1 MKDLKR
7 ILSNQKAEL
16 ETIDLGTLCT
26 RKEEQ
31 EIQLN
36 SKLAQIVIG
45 VRRSGKSTLCQK
57 VLLQSGVHFAY
68 VNFDDE
74 RLQRVSAEDLDD
86 ILQELYAIY
95 GAFTH
100 LFLDEVQN
108 VSGWYLF
115 VNRLLRQGVKLIL
128 TGSNANLLSGEL
140 STHLTGRYHQI
151 ELYPFSFAEYCAIK
165 GVDINT
171 ATTLAYGLCD
181 HALDE
186 YIMSGGFPELITSP
200 EINKRNY
207 LFSLREAIIKKDICH
222 RYKVRYQQT
231 LSDLANRLL
240 DWFCQEKSFNDI
252 ADEMGINSVHT
263 VKNYITYLQNAYLLC
278 LVPKF
283 SLKSSERN
291 AGRKLYAVDNAFISQ
306 HENALLTESF
316 GLRLENVVAVEL
328 LRRLHSEYEQLYYL
342 RKVQDFEVDF
352 VVVESS
358 HVRELIQVTYDFID
372 PSTKLYNREINS
384 LLKGSKLTNCNNMTL
399 IMMRGEK
406 RDIEVNGK
414 IIHCVLAAD
423 WLLQRK
429 Y

>member
-16 ETIDLGTLCT
+16 DLVDLEALCS

-45 VRRSGKSTLCQK
+45 VRRSGKSTLCMK
-57 VLLQSGVHFAY
+57 VLMQSGVHFAY

-74 RLQRVSAEDLDD
+74 RLQKVGVEELDV

-95 GAFTH
+95 GSFTH

-108 VSGWYLF
+108 IDGWHLF
-115 VNRLLRQGVKLIL
+115 VNRLLRQGIKLVL

-151 ELYPFSFAEYCAIK
+151 ELYPFSFSEYCTIR
-165 GVDINT
+165 GVD
-171 ATTLAYGLCD
+171 AHGMTTKAYGLRD
-181 HALDE
+181 KALDE
-186 YIMSGGFPELITSP
+186 YLMSGGFPELIASP
-200 EINKRNY
+200 EISKRDY
-207 LFSLREAIIKKDICH
+207 LFSLREAIVKKDICQ
-222 RYKVRYQQT
+222 RYKIRYKQT

-240 DWFCQEKSFNDI
+240 DWFCQEKSYNDI
-252 ADEMGINSVHT
+252 AKEMSINSVHT

-278 LVPKF
+278 LLPKF

-291 AGRKLYAVDNAFISQ
+291 SARKMYAVDNAFISQ

-316 GLRLENVVAVEL
+316 GLRLENAVAVEL

-358 HVRELIQVTYDFID
+358 HVRELIQVTYDFVE
-372 PSTKLYNREINS
+372 PSAKLYNREVNGLI
-384 LLKGSKLTNCNNMTL
+384 KGSHLTRCDNLTL
-399 IMMRGEK
+399 IMMRGEP
-406 RDIEVNGK
+406 RDIQVDGK
-414 IIHCVLAAD
+414 IVHCVLAAD
-423 WLLQRK
+423 WLLQR
-429 Y
+429 

>member
-16 ETIDLGTLCT
+16 DLVDLEALCF

-45 VRRSGKSTLCQK
+45 VRRSGKSTLCMK
-57 VLLQSGVHFAY
+57 VLMQSGVHFAY

-74 RLQRVSAEDLDD
+74 RLQKVGVDELDV

-95 GAFTH
+95 GSFTH

-108 VSGWYLF
+108 VDGWHLF
-115 VNRLLRQGVKLIL
+115 VNRLLRQGIKLVL

-151 ELYPFSFAEYCAIK
+151 ELYPFSFGEYCAIK
-165 GVDINT
+165 GVDVQGQ
-171 ATTLAYGLCD
+171 TTKAYGLRD
-181 HALDE
+181 QALDE
-186 YIMSGGFPELITSP
+186 YLVNGGFPELTALP
-200 EINKRNY
+200 EISKRDY
-207 LFSLREAIIKKDICH
+207 LFSLREAIVKKDICQ
-222 RYKVRYQQT
+222 RYKIRYKQT

-240 DWFCQEKSFNDI
+240 DWFCQEKSYNDI
-252 ADEMGINSVHT
+252 AREMSINSVHT

-278 LVPKF
+278 LLPKF

-291 AGRKLYAVDNAFISQ
+291 SARKMYAVDNAFISQ
-306 HENALLTESF
+306 HENALLTESL

-358 HVRELIQVTYDFID
+358 HVRELIQVTYDFVE
-372 PSTKLYNREINS
+372 PSVKLYNREING
-384 LLKGSKLTNCNNMTL
+384 LIKGSNLTRCDNLTL
-399 IMMRGEK
+399 IMMRGEP
-406 RDIEVNGK
+406 RDIELDGK
-414 IIHCVLAAD
+414 TIHCVLAAD
-423 WLLQRK
+423 WLLQR
-429 Y
+429 

>member
-16 ETIDLGTLCT
+16 DLVDLEALCS

-45 VRRSGKSTLCQK
+45 IRRSGKSTLCMK
-57 VLLQSGVHFAY
+57 VLMQSGVHFAY

-74 RLQRVSAEDLDD
+74 RLQKVGVEELDV

-95 GAFTH
+95 GSFTH

-108 VSGWYLF
+108 VDGWHLF
-115 VNRLLRQGVKLIL
+115 VNRLLRQGIKLVL

-151 ELYPFSFAEYCAIK
+151 ELYPFSFSEYCTIR
-165 GVDINT
+165 GVD
-171 ATTLAYGLCD
+171 AQGMTTKAYGLRD
-181 HALDE
+181 KALDE
-186 YIMSGGFPELITSP
+186 YLMSGGFPELIASP
-200 EINKRNY
+200 EISKRDY
-207 LFSLREAIIKKDICH
+207 LFSLREAIVKKDICQ
-222 RYKVRYQQT
+222 RYKIRYKQT

-240 DWFCQEKSFNDI
+240 DWFCQEKSYNDI
-252 ADEMGINSVHT
+252 AKEMSINSVHT

-278 LVPKF
+278 LLPKF

-291 AGRKLYAVDNAFISQ
+291 SARKMYAVDNAFISQ

-358 HVRELIQVTYDFID
+358 HVRELIQVTYDFVE
-372 PSTKLYNREINS
+372 PSAKLYNREVNGLI
-384 LLKGSKLTNCNNMTL
+384 KGSHLTRCDNLTL
-399 IMMRGEK
+399 IMMRGEP
-406 RDIEVNGK
+406 RDIQVEGK
-414 IIHCVLAAD
+414 IVHCVLAAD
-423 WLLQRK
+423 WLLQR
-429 Y
+429 

>member
-16 ETIDLGTLCT
+16 DLVDLEALCS

-45 VRRSGKSTLCQK
+45 VRRSGKSTLCMK
-57 VLLQSGVHFAY
+57 VLMQSGVHFAY

-74 RLQRVSAEDLDD
+74 RLQKVGVEELDV

-95 GAFTH
+95 GSFTH

-108 VSGWYLF
+108 VDGWHLF
-115 VNRLLRQGVKLIL
+115 VNRLLRQGIKLVL

-151 ELYPFSFAEYCAIK
+151 ELYPFSFSEYCTIR
-165 GVDINT
+165 GVD
-171 ATTLAYGLCD
+171 AHGMTTKAYGLRD
-181 HALDE
+181 KALDE
-186 YIMSGGFPELITSP
+186 YLMSGGFPELIASP
-200 EINKRNY
+200 EISKRDY
-207 LFSLREAIIKKDICH
+207 LFSLREAIVKKDICQ
-222 RYKVRYQQT
+222 RYKIRYKQT

-240 DWFCQEKSFNDI
+240 DWFCQEKSYNDI
-252 ADEMGINSVHT
+252 AKEMSINSVHT

-278 LVPKF
+278 LLPKF

-291 AGRKLYAVDNAFISQ
+291 SARKMYAVDNAFISQ

-358 HVRELIQVTYDFID
+358 HVRELIQVTYDFVE
-372 PSTKLYNREINS
+372 PSAKLYNREVNGLI
-384 LLKGSKLTNCNNMTL
+384 KGSHLTRCDNLTL
-399 IMMRGEK
+399 IMMRGEP
-406 RDIEVNGK
+406 RDIQVDGK
-414 IIHCVLAAD
+414 IVHCVLAAD
-423 WLLQRK
+423 WLLQR
-429 Y
+429 

>member
-16 ETIDLGTLCT
+16 DLVDLEALCS

-45 VRRSGKSTLCQK
+45 VRRSGKSTLCMK
-57 VLLQSGVHFAY
+57 VLMQSGVHFAY

-74 RLQRVSAEDLDD
+74 RLQKVGVEELDF

-95 GAFTH
+95 GSFTH

-108 VSGWYLF
+108 VDGWHLF
-115 VNRLLRQGVKLIL
+115 VNRLLRQGIKLVL

-151 ELYPFSFAEYCAIK
+151 ELYPFSFSEYCMIR
-165 GVDINT
+165 GVD
-171 ATTLAYGLCD
+171 AHGMTTKAYGLRD
-181 HALDE
+181 KALDE
-186 YIMSGGFPELITSP
+186 YLMSGGFPELIASP
-200 EINKRNY
+200 EISKRDY
-207 LFSLREAIIKKDICH
+207 LFSLREAIVKKDICQ
-222 RYKVRYQQT
+222 RYKIRYKQT

-240 DWFCQEKSFNDI
+240 DWFCQEKSYNDI
-252 ADEMGINSVHT
+252 AKEMNINSVHT

-278 LVPKF
+278 LLPKF

-291 AGRKLYAVDNAFISQ
+291 SARKMYAVDNAFISQ

-358 HVRELIQVTYDFID
+358 HVRELIQVTYDFVE
-372 PSTKLYNREINS
+372 PSAKLYNREVNGLI
-384 LLKGSKLTNCNNMTL
+384 KGSHLTRCDNLTL
-399 IMMRGEK
+399 IMMRGEP
-406 RDIEVNGK
+406 RDIQVEGK
-414 IIHCVLAAD
+414 IVHCVLAAD
-423 WLLQRK
+423 WLLQR
-429 Y
+429 

>member
-16 ETIDLGTLCT
+16 DVVNLEALCS

-45 VRRSGKSTLCQK
+45 VRRSGKSTLCVK
-57 VLLQSGVHFAY
+57 VLMQSGVHFAY

-74 RLQRVSAEDLDD
+74 RLQKVGVEELDV

-95 GAFTH
+95 GSFTH

-108 VSGWYLF
+108 VDGWHLF
-115 VNRLLRQGVKLIL
+115 VNRLLRQGIKLVL

-151 ELYPFSFAEYCAIK
+151 ELYPFSFSEYCTIR
-165 GVDINT
+165 GVD
-171 ATTLAYGLCD
+171 AHGMTTKAYGLRD
-181 HALDE
+181 KALDE
-186 YIMSGGFPELITSP
+186 YLMSGGFPELIASP
-200 EINKRNY
+200 EISKRDY
-207 LFSLREAIIKKDICH
+207 LFSLREAIVKKDICQ
-222 RYKVRYQQT
+222 RYKIRYKQT

-240 DWFCQEKSFNDI
+240 DWFCQEKSYNDI
-252 ADEMGINSVHT
+252 AKEMSINSVHT

-278 LVPKF
+278 LLPKF

-291 AGRKLYAVDNAFISQ
+291 SARKMYAVDNAFISQ

-358 HVRELIQVTYDFID
+358 HVRELIQVTYDFVE
-372 PSTKLYNREINS
+372 PSAKLYNREVNGLI
-384 LLKGSKLTNCNNMTL
+384 KGSHLTRCDNLTL
-399 IMMRGEK
+399 IMMRGEP
-406 RDIEVNGK
+406 RDIQVEGK
-414 IIHCVLAAD
+414 IVHCVLAAD
-423 WLLQRK
+423 WLLQR
-429 Y
+429 

>member
-16 ETIDLGTLCT
+16 DLVDLETLCS

-45 VRRSGKSTLCQK
+45 VRRSGKSTLCMK
-57 VLLQSGVHFAY
+57 VLMQSGVQFAY

-74 RLQRVSAEDLDD
+74 RLQKVGVEELDV

-95 GAFTH
+95 GSFTH

-108 VSGWYLF
+108 VDGWHLF
-115 VNRLLRQGVKLIL
+115 VNRLLRQGIKLIL

-151 ELYPFSFAEYCAIK
+151 ELYPFSFSEYCTIR
-165 GVDINT
+165 GVD
-171 ATTLAYGLCD
+171 AHGMTTKAYGLRD
-181 HALDE
+181 KALDE
-186 YIMSGGFPELITSP
+186 YLMSGGFPELIASP
-200 EINKRNY
+200 EISKRDY
-207 LFSLREAIIKKDICH
+207 LFSLREAIVKKDICQ
-222 RYKVRYQQT
+222 RYKIRYKQT

-240 DWFCQEKSFNDI
+240 DWFCQEKSYNDI
-252 ADEMGINSVHT
+252 AKEMSINSVHT

-278 LVPKF
+278 LLPKF

-291 AGRKLYAVDNAFISQ
+291 SARKMYAVDNAFISQ

-358 HVRELIQVTYDFID
+358 HVRELIQVTYDFVE
-372 PSTKLYNREINS
+372 PSAKLYNREVNGLI
-384 LLKGSKLTNCNNMTL
+384 KGSHLTRCDNLTL
-399 IMMRGEK
+399 IMMRGEP
-406 RDIEVNGK
+406 RDIQVEGK
-414 IIHCVLAAD
+414 IVHCVLAAD
-423 WLLQRK
+423 WLLQR
-429 Y
+429 

>member
-16 ETIDLGTLCT
+16 DLVDLEALCS

-45 VRRSGKSTLCQK
+45 VRRSGKSTLCMK
-57 VLLQSGVHFAY
+57 VLIQSGVHFAY

-74 RLQRVSAEDLDD
+74 RLQKVGVEELDV

-95 GAFTH
+95 GSFTH

-108 VSGWYLF
+108 VDGWHLF
-115 VNRLLRQGVKLIL
+115 VNRLLRQGIKLVL

-151 ELYPFSFAEYCAIK
+151 ELYPFSFSEYCTIR
-165 GVDINT
+165 GVD
-171 ATTLAYGLCD
+171 AHGMTTKAYGLR
-181 HALDE
+181 HKALDE
-186 YIMSGGFPELITSP
+186 YLMSGGFPELIASP
-200 EINKRNY
+200 EISKRDY
-207 LFSLREAIIKKDICH
+207 LFSLREAIVKKDICQ
-222 RYKVRYQQT
+222 RYKIRYKQT

-240 DWFCQEKSFNDI
+240 DWFCQEKSYNDI
-252 ADEMGINSVHT
+252 AKEMSINSVHT
-263 VKNYITYLQNAYLLC
+263 IKNYITYLQNAYLLC
-278 LVPKF
+278 LLPKF

-291 AGRKLYAVDNAFISQ
+291 SARKMYAVDNAFISQ

-358 HVRELIQVTYDFID
+358 HVRELIQVTYDFVE
-372 PSTKLYNREINS
+372 PSAKLYNREVNGLI
-384 LLKGSKLTNCNNMTL
+384 KGSHLTRCDNLTL
-399 IMMRGEK
+399 IMMRGEP
-406 RDIEVNGK
+406 RDIQVEGK
-414 IIHCVLAAD
+414 IVHCVLAAD
-423 WLLQRK
+423 WLLQR
-429 Y
+429 

>member
-16 ETIDLGTLCT
+16 DVVNLEALCS

-45 VRRSGKSTLCQK
+45 VRRSGKSTLCMK
-57 VLLQSGVHFAY
+57 VLMQSGVHFAY

-74 RLQRVSAEDLDD
+74 RLQKVGVEELDI

-95 GAFTH
+95 GSFTH

-108 VSGWYLF
+108 VDGWHLF
-115 VNRLLRQGVKLIL
+115 VNRLLRQGIKLVL

-151 ELYPFSFAEYCAIK
+151 ELYPFSFSEYCTIR
-165 GVDINT
+165 GVD
-171 ATTLAYGLCD
+171 AHGMTTKAYGLRD
-181 HALDE
+181 KALDE
-186 YIMSGGFPELITSP
+186 YLMSGGFPELIASP
-200 EINKRNY
+200 EISKRDY
-207 LFSLREAIIKKDICH
+207 LFSLREAIVKKDICQ
-222 RYKVRYQQT
+222 RYKIRYKQT

-240 DWFCQEKSFNDI
+240 DWFCQEKSYNDI
-252 ADEMGINSVHT
+252 AKEMSINSVHT

-278 LVPKF
+278 LLPKF

-291 AGRKLYAVDNAFISQ
+291 SARKMYAVDNAFISQ

-358 HVRELIQVTYDFID
+358 HVRELIQVTYDFVE
-372 PSTKLYNREINS
+372 PSAKLYNREVNGLI
-384 LLKGSKLTNCNNMTL
+384 KGSHLTRCDNLTL
-399 IMMRGEK
+399 IMMRGEP
-406 RDIEVNGK
+406 RDIQVEGK
-414 IIHCVLAAD
+414 IVHCVLAAD
-423 WLLQRK
+423 WLLQR
-429 Y
+429 

>member
-16 ETIDLGTLCT
+16 DVVNLEALCS

-45 VRRSGKSTLCQK
+45 VRRSGKSTLCMK
-57 VLLQSGVHFAY
+57 VLMQSGVHFAY

-74 RLQRVSAEDLDD
+74 RLQKVGVEELDV

-95 GAFTH
+95 GSFTH

-108 VSGWYLF
+108 VDGWHLF
-115 VNRLLRQGVKLIL
+115 VNRLLRQGIKLVL

-151 ELYPFSFAEYCAIK
+151 ELYPFSFSEYCTIR
-165 GVDINT
+165 GVD
-171 ATTLAYGLCD
+171 AHGMTTKAYGLRD
-181 HALDE
+181 KALDE
-186 YIMSGGFPELITSP
+186 YLMSGGFPELIASP
-200 EINKRNY
+200 EISKRDY
-207 LFSLREAIIKKDICH
+207 LFSLREAIVKKDICQ
-222 RYKVRYQQT
+222 RYKIRYKQT

-240 DWFCQEKSFNDI
+240 DWFCQEKSYNDI
-252 ADEMGINSVHT
+252 AKEMSINSVHT
-263 VKNYITYLQNAYLLC
+263 VKNYITYLQNAYLVC
-278 LVPKF
+278 LLPKF

-291 AGRKLYAVDNAFISQ
+291 LARKMYAVDNAFISQ

-358 HVRELIQVTYDFID
+358 HVRELIQVTYDFVE
-372 PSTKLYNREINS
+372 PSAKLYNREVNGLI
-384 LLKGSKLTNCNNMTL
+384 KGSHLTRCDNLTL
-399 IMMRGEK
+399 IMMRGEP
-406 RDIEVNGK
+406 RDIQVEGK
-414 IIHCVLAAD
+414 IVHCVLAAD
-423 WLLQRK
+423 WLLQR
-429 Y
+429 

>member
-16 ETIDLGTLCT
+16 DLVDLEALCS

-45 VRRSGKSTLCQK
+45 VRRSGKSTLCMK
-57 VLLQSGVHFAY
+57 VLMQSGVQFAY

-74 RLQRVSAEDLDD
+74 RLQKVGVDELDV

-95 GAFTH
+95 GSFTH

-108 VSGWYLF
+108 VDGWHLF
-115 VNRLLRQGVKLIL
+115 VNRLLRQGIKLIL

-151 ELYPFSFAEYCAIK
+151 ELYPFSFSEYCTIR
-165 GVDINT
+165 GVD
-171 ATTLAYGLCD
+171 AHGMTTKAYGLRD
-181 HALDE
+181 KALDE
-186 YIMSGGFPELITSP
+186 YLMSGGFPELIASP
-200 EINKRNY
+200 EISKRDY
-207 LFSLREAIIKKDICH
+207 LFSLREAIVKKDICQ
-222 RYKVRYQQT
+222 RYKIRYKQT

-240 DWFCQEKSFNDI
+240 DWFCQEKSYNDI
-252 ADEMGINSVHT
+252 AKEMSINSVHT

-278 LVPKF
+278 LLPKF

-291 AGRKLYAVDNAFISQ
+291 SARKMYAVDNAFISQ

-358 HVRELIQVTYDFID
+358 HVRELIQVTYDFVE
-372 PSTKLYNREINS
+372 PSAKLYNREVNGLI
-384 LLKGSKLTNCNNMTL
+384 KGSHLTRCDNLTL
-399 IMMRGEK
+399 IMMRGEP
-406 RDIEVNGK
+406 RDIQVEGK
-414 IIHCVLAAD
+414 IVHCVLAAD
-423 WLLQRK
+423 WLLQR
-429 Y
+429 

>member
-16 ETIDLGTLCT
+16 DLVDLEALCS

-45 VRRSGKSTLCQK
+45 VRRSGKSTLCMK
-57 VLLQSGVHFAY
+57 VLMQSGVHFAY

-74 RLQRVSAEDLDD
+74 RLQKVGVEELDV

-95 GAFTH
+95 GSFTH

-108 VSGWYLF
+108 IDGWHLF
-115 VNRLLRQGVKLIL
+115 VNRLLRQGIKLVL

-151 ELYPFSFAEYCAIK
+151 ELYPFSFSEYCTIR
-165 GVDINT
+165 GVD
-171 ATTLAYGLCD
+171 AQGMTTKAYGLRD
-181 HALDE
+181 KALDE
-186 YIMSGGFPELITSP
+186 YLMSGGFPELIASP
-200 EINKRNY
+200 EISKRDY
-207 LFSLREAIIKKDICH
+207 LFSLREAIVKKDICQ
-222 RYKVRYQQT
+222 RYKIRYKQT

-240 DWFCQEKSFNDI
+240 DWFCQEKSYNDI
-252 ADEMGINSVHT
+252 AKEMSINSVHT

-278 LVPKF
+278 LLPKF

-291 AGRKLYAVDNAFISQ
+291 SARKMYAVDNAFISQ

-358 HVRELIQVTYDFID
+358 HVRELIQVTYDFVE
-372 PSTKLYNREINS
+372 PSAKLYNREVNGLI
-384 LLKGSKLTNCNNMTL
+384 KGSHLTRCDNLTL
-399 IMMRGEK
+399 IMMRGEP
-406 RDIEVNGK
+406 RDIQVDGK
-414 IIHCVLAAD
+414 IVHCVLAAD
-423 WLLQRK
+423 WLLQR
-429 Y
+429 

>member
-16 ETIDLGTLCT
+16 DLVDLETLCS

-31 EIQLN
+31 EIQLD

-45 VRRSGKSTLCQK
+45 VRRSGKSTLCMK
-57 VLLQSGVHFAY
+57 VLMQSGVHFAY

-74 RLQRVSAEDLDD
+74 RLQKVGVEELDV

-95 GAFTH
+95 GSFTH

-108 VSGWYLF
+108 IDGWHLF
-115 VNRLLRQGVKLIL
+115 VNRLLRQGIKLVL

-151 ELYPFSFAEYCAIK
+151 ELYPFSFSEYCTIR
-165 GVDINT
+165 GVD
-171 ATTLAYGLCD
+171 AHAMTTKAYGLRD
-181 HALDE
+181 KALDE
-186 YIMSGGFPELITSP
+186 YLMSGGFPELIASP
-200 EINKRNY
+200 EISKRDY
-207 LFSLREAIIKKDICH
+207 LFSLREAIVKKDICQ
-222 RYKVRYQQT
+222 RYKIRYKQT

-240 DWFCQEKSFNDI
+240 DWFCQEKSYNDI
-252 ADEMGINSVHT
+252 AKEMSINSVHT

-278 LVPKF
+278 LLPKF

-291 AGRKLYAVDNAFISQ
+291 SARKMYAVDNAFILQ

-358 HVRELIQVTYDFID
+358 HVRELIQVTYDFVE
-372 PSTKLYNREINS
+372 PSAKLYNREVNGLI
-384 LLKGSKLTNCNNMTL
+384 KGSHLTRCDNLTL
-399 IMMRGEK
+399 IMMRGEP
-406 RDIEVNGK
+406 RDIQVEGK
-414 IIHCVLAAD
+414 IVHCVLAAD
-423 WLLQRK
+423 WLLQR
-429 Y
+429 

>member
-16 ETIDLGTLCT
+16 DLVDLEALCS

-45 VRRSGKSTLCQK
+45 VRRSGKSTLCMK
-57 VLLQSGVHFAY
+57 VLMQSGVHFAY

-74 RLQRVSAEDLDD
+74 RLQKVGVEELDV

-95 GAFTH
+95 GSFTH

-108 VSGWYLF
+108 VDGWHLF
-115 VNRLLRQGVKLIL
+115 VNRLLRQGIKLVL

-151 ELYPFSFAEYCAIK
+151 ELYPFSFSEYCTIR
-165 GVDINT
+165 GVD
-171 ATTLAYGLCD
+171 AHGMTTKAYGLRD
-181 HALDE
+181 KALDE
-186 YIMSGGFPELITSP
+186 YLMSGGFPELIASP
-200 EINKRNY
+200 EISKRDY
-207 LFSLREAIIKKDICH
+207 LFSLREAIVKKDICQ
-222 RYKVRYQQT
+222 RYKIRYKQT

-240 DWFCQEKSFNDI
+240 DWFCQEKSYNDI
-252 ADEMGINSVHT
+252 AKEMSINSVHT

-278 LVPKF
+278 LLPKF

-291 AGRKLYAVDNAFISQ
+291 SARKMYAVDNAFISQ

-358 HVRELIQVTYDFID
+358 HVRELIQVTYDFVE
-372 PSTKLYNREINS
+372 PSAKLYNREING
-384 LLKGSKLTNCNNMTL
+384 LIKGSHLTRCDNLTL
-399 IMMRGEK
+399 IMMRGEP
-406 RDIEVNGK
+406 RDIQVEGK
-414 IIHCVLAAD
+414 IVHCVLAAD
-423 WLLQRK
+423 WLLQR
-429 Y
+429 

>member
-16 ETIDLGTLCT
+16 DLVDLEALCS

-45 VRRSGKSTLCQK
+45 VRRSGKSTLCMK
-57 VLLQSGVHFAY
+57 VLMQSGVHFAY

-74 RLQRVSAEDLDD
+74 RLQKVGVEELDV

-95 GAFTH
+95 GSFTH

-108 VSGWYLF
+108 VDGWHLF
-115 VNRLLRQGVKLIL
+115 VNRLLRQGIKLVL

-151 ELYPFSFAEYCAIK
+151 ELYPFSFSEYCTIR
-165 GVDINT
+165 GVD
-171 ATTLAYGLCD
+171 AHGMTTKAYGLRD
-181 HALDE
+181 KALDE
-186 YIMSGGFPELITSP
+186 YLMSGGFPELIASP
-200 EINKRNY
+200 EISKRDY
-207 LFSLREAIIKKDICH
+207 LFSLREAIVKKDICQ
-222 RYKVRYQQT
+222 RYKIRYKQT

-240 DWFCQEKSFNDI
+240 DWFCQEKSYNDI
-252 ADEMGINSVHT
+252 AKEMSINSVHT

-278 LVPKF
+278 LLPKF

-291 AGRKLYAVDNAFISQ
+291 SARKMYAVDNAFISQ

-358 HVRELIQVTYDFID
+358 HVRELIQVTYDFVE
-372 PSTKLYNREINS
+372 PSAKLYNREVNGLI
-384 LLKGSKLTNCNNMTL
+384 KGSHLTRCDNLTL
-399 IMMRGEK
+399 IMMRGEP
-406 RDIEVNGK
+406 RDIQVEGK
-414 IIHCVLAAD
+414 IVHCVLAAD
-423 WLLQRK
+423 WLLQR
-429 Y
+429 

>member
-16 ETIDLGTLCT
+16 DLVDLEALCS

-45 VRRSGKSTLCQK
+45 VRRSGKSTLCMK
-57 VLLQSGVHFAY
+57 VLMQSGVHFAY

-74 RLQRVSAEDLDD
+74 RLQKVGVEELDV

-95 GAFTH
+95 GSFTH

-108 VSGWYLF
+108 VDGWHLF
-115 VNRLLRQGVKLIL
+115 VNRLLRQGIKLIL

-151 ELYPFSFAEYCAIK
+151 ELYPFSFSEYCAIR
-165 GVDINT
+165 GVD
-171 ATTLAYGLCD
+171 AHGMTTKAYGLRD
-181 HALDE
+181 KALDE
-186 YIMSGGFPELITSP
+186 YLMSGGFPELIASP
-200 EINKRNY
+200 EISKRDY
-207 LFSLREAIIKKDICH
+207 LFSLREAIVKKDICQ
-222 RYKVRYQQT
+222 RYKIRYKQT

-240 DWFCQEKSFNDI
+240 DWFCQEKSYNDI
-252 ADEMGINSVHT
+252 AKEMSINSVHT
-263 VKNYITYLQNAYLLC
+263 VKNYITYLQNAYLLY
-278 LVPKF
+278 LLPKF

-291 AGRKLYAVDNAFISQ
+291 SARKIYAVDNAFISQ

-358 HVRELIQVTYDFID
+358 HVRELIQVTYDFVE
-372 PSTKLYNREINS
+372 PSAKLYNREVNGLI
-384 LLKGSKLTNCNNMTL
+384 KGSHLTRCDNLTL
-399 IMMRGEK
+399 IMMRGEP
-406 RDIEVNGK
+406 RDIQVDGK
-414 IIHCVLAAD
+414 IVHCVLAAD
-423 WLLQRK
+423 WLLQR
-429 Y
+429 

>member
-16 ETIDLGTLCT
+16 DVVNLEALCS

-45 VRRSGKSTLCQK
+45 VRRSGKSTLCMK
-57 VLLQSGVHFAY
+57 VLMQSGVHFAY

-74 RLQRVSAEDLDD
+74 RLQKVGVDELDI

-95 GAFTH
+95 GSFTH

-108 VSGWYLF
+108 VDGWHLF
-115 VNRLLRQGVKLIL
+115 VNRLLRQGIKLVL

-151 ELYPFSFAEYCAIK
+151 ELYPFSFSEYCTIR
-165 GVDINT
+165 GVD
-171 ATTLAYGLCD
+171 AHGMTTKAYGLRD
-181 HALDE
+181 KALDE
-186 YIMSGGFPELITSP
+186 YLMSGGFPELIASP
-200 EINKRNY
+200 EISKRDY
-207 LFSLREAIIKKDICH
+207 LFSLREAIVKKDICQ
-222 RYKVRYQQT
+222 RYKIRYKQT

-240 DWFCQEKSFNDI
+240 DWFCQEKSYNDI
-252 ADEMGINSVHT
+252 AKEMSINSVHT

-278 LVPKF
+278 LLPKF

-291 AGRKLYAVDNAFISQ
+291 SARKMYAVDNAFISQ

-358 HVRELIQVTYDFID
+358 HVRELIQVTYDFVE
-372 PSTKLYNREINS
+372 PSAKLYNREVNGLI
-384 LLKGSKLTNCNNMTL
+384 KGSHLTRCDNLTL
-399 IMMRGEK
+399 IMMRGEP
-406 RDIEVNGK
+406 RDIQVEGK
-414 IIHCVLAAD
+414 IVHCVLAAD
-423 WLLQRK
+423 WLLQR
-429 Y
+429 

>member
-16 ETIDLGTLCT
+16 DLVDLETLCS

-45 VRRSGKSTLCQK
+45 VRRSGKSTLCMK
-57 VLLQSGVHFAY
+57 VLMQSGVHFAY

-74 RLQRVSAEDLDD
+74 RLQKVGVEELDV

-95 GAFTH
+95 GSFTH

-108 VSGWYLF
+108 VDGWHLF
-115 VNRLLRQGVKLIL
+115 VNRLLRQGIKLVL

-151 ELYPFSFAEYCAIK
+151 ELYPFSFSEYCTIR
-165 GVDINT
+165 GVD
-171 ATTLAYGLCD
+171 AHGMTTKAYGLRD
-181 HALDE
+181 KALDE
-186 YIMSGGFPELITSP
+186 YLMSGGFPELIASP
-200 EINKRNY
+200 EISKRDY
-207 LFSLREAIIKKDICH
+207 LFSLREAIVKKDICQ
-222 RYKVRYQQT
+222 RYKIRYKQT

-240 DWFCQEKSFNDI
+240 DWFCQEKSYNDI
-252 ADEMGINSVHT
+252 AKEMSINSVHT

-278 LVPKF
+278 LLPKF

-291 AGRKLYAVDNAFISQ
+291 SARKMYAVDNAFISQ

-316 GLRLENVVAVEL
+316 GLRLENIVAVEL

-358 HVRELIQVTYDFID
+358 HVRELIQVTYDFVE
-372 PSTKLYNREINS
+372 PSAKLYNREVNGLI
-384 LLKGSKLTNCNNMTL
+384 KGSRLTRCDNLTL
-399 IMMRGEK
+399 IMMRGEP
-406 RDIEVNGK
+406 RDIQVDGK
-414 IIHCVLAAD
+414 IVHCVLAAD
-423 WLLQRK
+423 WLLQR
-429 Y
+429 

>member
-16 ETIDLGTLCT
+16 DVVNLEALCS

-45 VRRSGKSTLCQK
+45 VRRSGKSTLCMK
-57 VLLQSGVHFAY
+57 VLMQSGVHFAY

-74 RLQRVSAEDLDD
+74 RLQKVGVEELDV

-95 GAFTH
+95 GSFTH

-108 VSGWYLF
+108 VDGWHLF
-115 VNRLLRQGVKLIL
+115 VNRLLRQGIKLVL

-151 ELYPFSFAEYCAIK
+151 ELYPFSFSEYCTIR
-165 GVDINT
+165 GVD
-171 ATTLAYGLCD
+171 AQGMTTKAYGLRD
-181 HALDE
+181 KALDE
-186 YIMSGGFPELITSP
+186 YLMSGGFPELIASP
-200 EINKRNY
+200 EISKRDY
-207 LFSLREAIIKKDICH
+207 LFSLREAIVKKDICQ
-222 RYKVRYQQT
+222 RYKIRYKQT

-240 DWFCQEKSFNDI
+240 DWFCQEKSYNDI
-252 ADEMGINSVHT
+252 AKEMSINSVHT

-278 LVPKF
+278 LLPKF

-291 AGRKLYAVDNAFISQ
+291 SARKMYAVDNAFISQ

-358 HVRELIQVTYDFID
+358 HVRELIQVTYDFVE
-372 PSTKLYNREINS
+372 PSAKLYNREVNGLI
-384 LLKGSKLTNCNNMTL
+384 KGSHLTRCDNLTL
-399 IMMRGEK
+399 IMMRGEP
-406 RDIEVNGK
+406 RDIQVEGK
-414 IIHCVLAAD
+414 IVHCVLAAD
-423 WLLQRK
+423 WLLQR
-429 Y
+429 

>member
-16 ETIDLGTLCT
+16 DVVNLEALCS

-45 VRRSGKSTLCQK
+45 VRRSGKSTLCMK
-57 VLLQSGVHFAY
+57 VLMQSGVHFAY

-74 RLQRVSAEDLDD
+74 RLQKVGVEELDV

-95 GAFTH
+95 GSFTH

-108 VSGWYLF
+108 VDGWHLF
-115 VNRLLRQGVKLIL
+115 VNRLLRQGIKLVL

-151 ELYPFSFAEYCAIK
+151 ELYPFSFSEYCTIR
-165 GVDINT
+165 GVD
-171 ATTLAYGLCD
+171 AHGMTTKAYGLRD
-181 HALDE
+181 KALDE
-186 YIMSGGFPELITSP
+186 YLMSGGFPELIASP
-200 EINKRNY
+200 EISKRDY
-207 LFSLREAIIKKDICH
+207 LFSLREAIVKKDICQ
-222 RYKVRYQQT
+222 RYKIRYKQT

-240 DWFCQEKSFNDI
+240 DWFCQEKSYNDI
-252 ADEMGINSVHT
+252 AKEMSINSVHT

-278 LVPKF
+278 LLPKF

-291 AGRKLYAVDNAFISQ
+291 SARKMYAVDNAFISQ
-306 HENALLTESF
+306 HENVLLTESF

-358 HVRELIQVTYDFID
+358 HVRELIQVTYDFVE
-372 PSTKLYNREINS
+372 PSAKLYNREVNGLI
-384 LLKGSKLTNCNNMTL
+384 KGSHLTRCDNLTL
-399 IMMRGEK
+399 IMMRGEP
-406 RDIEVNGK
+406 RDIQVEGK
-414 IIHCVLAAD
+414 IVHCVLAAD
-423 WLLQRK
+423 WLLQR
-429 Y
+429 

>member
-16 ETIDLGTLCT
+16 DVVNLESLCS

-45 VRRSGKSTLCQK
+45 VRRSGKSTLCMK
-57 VLLQSGVHFAY
+57 VLMQSGVHFAY

-74 RLQRVSAEDLDD
+74 RLQKVGVEELDV

-95 GAFTH
+95 GSFTH

-108 VSGWYLF
+108 VDGWHLF
-115 VNRLLRQGVKLIL
+115 VNRLLRQGIKLVL

-151 ELYPFSFAEYCAIK
+151 ELYPFSFSEYCTIR
-165 GVDINT
+165 GVD
-171 ATTLAYGLCD
+171 AHGMTTKAYGLRD
-181 HALDE
+181 KALDE
-186 YIMSGGFPELITSP
+186 YLMSGGFPELIASP
-200 EINKRNY
+200 EISKRDY
-207 LFSLREAIIKKDICH
+207 LFSLREAIVKKDICQ
-222 RYKVRYQQT
+222 RYKIRYKQT

-240 DWFCQEKSFNDI
+240 DWFCQEKSYNDI
-252 ADEMGINSVHT
+252 AKEMSINSVHT

-278 LVPKF
+278 LLPKF

-291 AGRKLYAVDNAFISQ
+291 SARKMYAVDNAFISQ

-358 HVRELIQVTYDFID
+358 HVRELIQVTYDFVE
-372 PSTKLYNREINS
+372 PSAKLYNREVNGLI
-384 LLKGSKLTNCNNMTL
+384 KGSHLTRCDNLTL
-399 IMMRGEK
+399 IMMRGEP
-406 RDIEVNGK
+406 RDIQVEGK
-414 IIHCVLAAD
+414 IVHCVLAAD
-423 WLLQRK
+423 WLLQR
-429 Y
+429 

>member
-16 ETIDLGTLCT
+16 DLVDLETLCS

-45 VRRSGKSTLCQK
+45 VRRSGKSTLCMK
-57 VLLQSGVHFAY
+57 VLMQSGVHFAY

-74 RLQRVSAEDLDD
+74 RLQKVGVEELDV

-95 GAFTH
+95 GSFTH

-108 VSGWYLF
+108 VDGWHLF
-115 VNRLLRQGVKLIL
+115 VNRLLRQGIKLVL

-151 ELYPFSFAEYCAIK
+151 ELYPFSFSEYCTIR
-165 GVDINT
+165 GVD
-171 ATTLAYGLCD
+171 AHGMTTKAYGLRD
-181 HALDE
+181 KALDE
-186 YIMSGGFPELITSP
+186 YLMSGGFPELIASP
-200 EINKRNY
+200 EISKRDY
-207 LFSLREAIIKKDICH
+207 LFSLREAIVKKDICQ
-222 RYKVRYQQT
+222 RYKIRYKQT

-240 DWFCQEKSFNDI
+240 DWFCQEKSYNDI
-252 ADEMGINSVHT
+252 AKEMSINSVHT
-263 VKNYITYLQNAYLLC
+263 VKNYITYLQNAYLLY
-278 LVPKF
+278 LLPKF

-291 AGRKLYAVDNAFISQ
+291 SARKIYAVDNAFISQ

-358 HVRELIQVTYDFID
+358 HVRELIQVTYDFVE
-372 PSTKLYNREINS
+372 PSAKLYNREVNGLI
-384 LLKGSKLTNCNNMTL
+384 KGSHLTRCDNLTL
-399 IMMRGEK
+399 IMMRGEP
-406 RDIEVNGK
+406 RDIQVGGK
-414 IIHCVLAAD
+414 IVHCVLAAD
-423 WLLQRK
+423 WLLQR
-429 Y
+429 

>member
-16 ETIDLGTLCT
+16 DLVDLEALCS

-45 VRRSGKSTLCQK
+45 VRRSGKSTLCMK
-57 VLLQSGVHFAY
+57 VLMQSGVHFAY

-74 RLQRVSAEDLDD
+74 RLQKVGVEELDV

-95 GAFTH
+95 GSFTH

-108 VSGWYLF
+108 VDGWHLF
-115 VNRLLRQGVKLIL
+115 VNRLLRQGIKLVL

-151 ELYPFSFAEYCAIK
+151 ELYPFSFSEYCTIR
-165 GVDINT
+165 GVD
-171 ATTLAYGLCD
+171 AHGMTTKAYGLRD
-181 HALDE
+181 KALDE
-186 YIMSGGFPELITSP
+186 YLMSGGFPELIASP
-200 EINKRNY
+200 EISKRDY
-207 LFSLREAIIKKDICH
+207 LFSLREAIVKKDICQ
-222 RYKVRYQQT
+222 RYKIRYKQT

-240 DWFCQEKSFNDI
+240 DWFCQEKSYNDI
-252 ADEMGINSVHT
+252 AKEMSINSVHT

-278 LVPKF
+278 LLPKF

-291 AGRKLYAVDNAFISQ
+291 SARKMYAVDNAFISQ

-358 HVRELIQVTYDFID
+358 HVRELIQVTYDFVE
-372 PSTKLYNREINS
+372 PSAKLYNREVNGLI
-384 LLKGSKLTNCNNMTL
+384 KGSQLTRCDNLSL
-399 IMMRGEK
+399 IMMRGEP
-406 RDIEVNGK
+406 RDIQVEGK
-414 IIHCVLAAD
+414 IVHCVLAAD
-423 WLLQRK
+423 WLLQR
-429 Y
+429 

>member
-16 ETIDLGTLCT
+16 DLVDLEALCS

-45 VRRSGKSTLCQK
+45 VRRSGKSTLCMK
-57 VLLQSGVHFAY
+57 VLMQSGVHFAY

-74 RLQRVSAEDLDD
+74 RLQKVGVEELDV

-95 GAFTH
+95 GSFTH

-108 VSGWYLF
+108 VDGWHLF
-115 VNRLLRQGVKLIL
+115 VNRLLRQGIKLVL

-151 ELYPFSFAEYCAIK
+151 ELYPFSFSEYCTIR
-165 GVDINT
+165 GVD
-171 ATTLAYGLCD
+171 AHGMTTKAYGLRD
-181 HALDE
+181 KALDE
-186 YIMSGGFPELITSP
+186 YLMSGGFPELIASP
-200 EINKRNY
+200 EISKRDY
-207 LFSLREAIIKKDICH
+207 LFSLREAIVKKDICQ
-222 RYKVRYQQT
+222 RYKIRYKQT

-240 DWFCQEKSFNDI
+240 DWFCQEKSYNDI
-252 ADEMGINSVHT
+252 AKEMSINSVHT
-263 VKNYITYLQNAYLLC
+263 VKNYITYLQNAYLLY
-278 LVPKF
+278 LLPKF

-291 AGRKLYAVDNAFISQ
+291 SARKIYAVDNAFISQ

-358 HVRELIQVTYDFID
+358 HVRELIQVTYDFVE
-372 PSTKLYNREINS
+372 PSAKLYNREVNGLI
-384 LLKGSKLTNCNNMTL
+384 KGSHLTRCDNLTL
-399 IMMRGEK
+399 IMMRGEP
-406 RDIEVNGK
+406 RDIQVDGK
-414 IIHCVLAAD
+414 IVHCVLAAD
-423 WLLQRK
+423 WLLQR
-429 Y
+429 

>member
-16 ETIDLGTLCT
+16 DLVDLEALCA

-45 VRRSGKSTLCQK
+45 VRRSGKSTLCMK
-57 VLLQSGVHFAY
+57 VLMQSGVHFAY

-74 RLQRVSAEDLDD
+74 RLQKVGVDELDV

-95 GAFTH
+95 GPFTH

-108 VSGWYLF
+108 VDGWHLF
-115 VNRLLRQGVKLIL
+115 VNRLLRQGIKLIL

-151 ELYPFSFAEYCAIK
+151 ELYPFSFSEYCTIR
-165 GVDINT
+165 GVD
-171 ATTLAYGLCD
+171 AHGMTTKAYGLRD
-181 HALDE
+181 KALDE
-186 YIMSGGFPELITSP
+186 YLMSGGFPELIASP
-200 EINKRNY
+200 EISKRDY
-207 LFSLREAIIKKDICH
+207 LFSLREAIVKKDICQ
-222 RYKVRYQQT
+222 RYKIRYKQT

-240 DWFCQEKSFNDI
+240 DWFCQEKSYNDI
-252 ADEMGINSVHT
+252 AKEMSINSVHT

-278 LVPKF
+278 LLPKF

-291 AGRKLYAVDNAFISQ
+291 SARKMYAVDNAFISQ

-358 HVRELIQVTYDFID
+358 HVRELIQVTYDFVE
-372 PSTKLYNREINS
+372 PSAKLYNREVNGLI
-384 LLKGSKLTNCNNMTL
+384 KGSHLTRCDNLTL
-399 IMMRGEK
+399 IMMRGEP
-406 RDIEVNGK
+406 RDIQVDGK
-414 IIHCVLAAD
+414 IVHCVLAAD
-423 WLLQRK
+423 WLLQR
-429 Y
+429 

>member
-1 MKDLKR
+1 MKDLRR
-7 ILSNQKAEL
+7 ILSNQKVEL
-16 ETIDLGTLCT
+16 DLVDLEALCS

-45 VRRSGKSTLCQK
+45 VRRSGKSTLCMK
-57 VLLQSGVHFAY
+57 VLMQSGVHFAY

-74 RLQRVSAEDLDD
+74 RLQKVGVEELDV

-95 GAFTH
+95 GSFTH

-108 VSGWYLF
+108 VDGWHLF
-115 VNRLLRQGVKLIL
+115 VNRLLRQGIKLVL

-151 ELYPFSFAEYCAIK
+151 ELYPFSFSEYCTIR
-165 GVDINT
+165 GVD
-171 ATTLAYGLCD
+171 AHGMTTKAYGLRD
-181 HALDE
+181 KALDE
-186 YIMSGGFPELITSP
+186 YLMSGGFPELIASP
-200 EINKRNY
+200 EISKRDY
-207 LFSLREAIIKKDICH
+207 LFSLREAIVKKDICQ
-222 RYKVRYQQT
+222 RYKIRYKQT

-240 DWFCQEKSFNDI
+240 DWFCQEKSYNDI
-252 ADEMGINSVHT
+252 AKEMSINSVHT

-278 LVPKF
+278 LLPKF

-291 AGRKLYAVDNAFISQ
+291 SARKMYAVDNAFISQ

-358 HVRELIQVTYDFID
+358 HVRELIQVTYDFVE
-372 PSTKLYNREINS
+372 PSAKLYNREVNGLI
-384 LLKGSKLTNCNNMTL
+384 KGSHLTRCDNLTL
-399 IMMRGEK
+399 IMMRGEP
-406 RDIEVNGK
+406 RDIQVEGK
-414 IIHCVLAAD
+414 IVHCVLAAD
-423 WLLQRK
+423 WLLQR
-429 Y
+429 

>member
-16 ETIDLGTLCT
+16 DLVDLETLCS
-26 RKEEQ
+26 RKEEL

-45 VRRSGKSTLCQK
+45 VRRSGKSTLCMK
-57 VLLQSGVHFAY
+57 VLMQSGVHFAY

-74 RLQRVSAEDLDD
+74 RLQKVGVEKLDI

-95 GAFTH
+95 GSFTH

-108 VSGWYLF
+108 VDGWHLF
-115 VNRLLRQGVKLIL
+115 VNRLLRQGIKLVL

-151 ELYPFSFAEYCAIK
+151 ELYPFSFSEYCTIR
-165 GVDINT
+165 GVD
-171 ATTLAYGLCD
+171 AHGMTTKAYGLRD
-181 HALDE
+181 KALDE
-186 YIMSGGFPELITSP
+186 YLMSGGFPELIASP
-200 EINKRNY
+200 EISKRDY
-207 LFSLREAIIKKDICH
+207 LFSLREAIVKKDICQ
-222 RYKVRYQQT
+222 RYKIRYKQT

-240 DWFCQEKSFNDI
+240 DWFCQEKSYNDI
-252 ADEMGINSVHT
+252 AKEMSINSVHT

-278 LVPKF
+278 LLPKF

-291 AGRKLYAVDNAFISQ
+291 SARKMYAVDNAFISQ

-358 HVRELIQVTYDFID
+358 HVRELIQVTYDFVE
-372 PSTKLYNREINS
+372 PSAKLYNREVNGLI
-384 LLKGSKLTNCNNMTL
+384 KGSHLTRCDNLTL
-399 IMMRGEK
+399 IMMRGEP
-406 RDIEVNGK
+406 RDIQVEGK
-414 IIHCVLAAD
+414 IVHCVLAAD
-423 WLLQRK
+423 WLLQR
-429 Y
+429 

>member
-16 ETIDLGTLCT
+16 DLVDLEALCS

-45 VRRSGKSTLCQK
+45 VRRSGKSTLCMK
-57 VLLQSGVHFAY
+57 VLMQSGVHFAY

-74 RLQRVSAEDLDD
+74 RLQKVGVEELDV

-95 GAFTH
+95 GSFTH

-108 VSGWYLF
+108 VDGWHLF
-115 VNRLLRQGVKLIL
+115 VNRLLRQGIKLVL

-151 ELYPFSFAEYCAIK
+151 ELYPFSFSEYCTIT
-165 GVDINT
+165 GVDT
-171 ATTLAYGLCD
+171 HGMTTKAYGLRD
-181 HALDE
+181 KALDE
-186 YIMSGGFPELITSP
+186 YLMSGGFPELIASP
-200 EINKRNY
+200 EISKRDY
-207 LFSLREAIIKKDICH
+207 LFSLREAIVKKDICQ
-222 RYKVRYQQT
+222 RYKIRYKQT

-240 DWFCQEKSFNDI
+240 DWFCQEKSYNDI
-252 ADEMGINSVHT
+252 AKEMSINSVHT

-278 LVPKF
+278 LLPKF

-291 AGRKLYAVDNAFISQ
+291 SARKMYAVDNAFISQ

-358 HVRELIQVTYDFID
+358 HVRELIQVTYDFVE
-372 PSTKLYNREINS
+372 PSAKLYNREVNGLI
-384 LLKGSKLTNCNNMTL
+384 KGSHLTRCDNLTL
-399 IMMRGEK
+399 IMMRGEP
-406 RDIEVNGK
+406 RDIQVDGK
-414 IIHCVLAAD
+414 IVHCVLAAD
-423 WLLQRK
+423 WLLQR
-429 Y
+429 

>member
-16 ETIDLGTLCT
+16 DLVDLEALCS

-45 VRRSGKSTLCQK
+45 VRRSGKSTLCMK
-57 VLLQSGVHFAY
+57 VLMQSGVHFAY

-74 RLQRVSAEDLDD
+74 RLQKVGIEELDI

-95 GAFTH
+95 GSFTH

-108 VSGWYLF
+108 IDGWHLF
-115 VNRLLRQGVKLIL
+115 VNRLLRQGIKLIL

-151 ELYPFSFAEYCAIK
+151 ELYPFSFSEYCAIR
-165 GVDINT
+165 GVD
-171 ATTLAYGLCD
+171 AHGMTTKAYGLRD
-181 HALDE
+181 KALDE
-186 YIMSGGFPELITSP
+186 YLMSGGFPELIASP
-200 EINKRNY
+200 EISKRDY
-207 LFSLREAIIKKDICH
+207 LFSLREAIVKKDICQ
-222 RYKVRYQQT
+222 RYKIRYKQT

-240 DWFCQEKSFNDI
+240 DWFCQEKSYNDI
-252 ADEMGINSVHT
+252 AKEMSINSVHT

-278 LVPKF
+278 LLPKF

-291 AGRKLYAVDNAFISQ
+291 SARKMYAVDNAFISQ

-358 HVRELIQVTYDFID
+358 HVRELIQVTYDFVA
-372 PSTKLYNREINS
+372 PSAKLYNREVNGLI
-384 LLKGSKLTNCNNMTL
+384 KGSHFTRCDNLTL
-399 IMMRGEK
+399 IMMRGEP
-406 RDIEVNGK
+406 RDIQVDGK
-414 IIHCVLAAD
+414 IVHCVLAAD
-423 WLLQRK
+423 WLLQR
-429 Y
+429 

>member
-16 ETIDLGTLCT
+16 DVVNLEALCS

-45 VRRSGKSTLCQK
+45 VRRSGKSTLCMK
-57 VLLQSGVHFAY
+57 VLMQSGVHFAY

-74 RLQRVSAEDLDD
+74 RLQKVGVEELDV

-95 GAFTH
+95 GSFTH

-108 VSGWYLF
+108 VDGWHLF
-115 VNRLLRQGVKLIL
+115 VNRLLRQGIKLVL

-151 ELYPFSFAEYCAIK
+151 ELYPFSFSEYCTIR
-165 GVDINT
+165 GVD
-171 ATTLAYGLCD
+171 AHGMTTKAYGLRD
-181 HALDE
+181 KALDE
-186 YIMSGGFPELITSP
+186 YLMSGGFPELIASP
-200 EINKRNY
+200 EISKRDY
-207 LFSLREAIIKKDICH
+207 LFSLSEAIVKKDICQ
-222 RYKVRYQQT
+222 RYKIRYKQT

-240 DWFCQEKSFNDI
+240 DWFCQEKSYNDI
-252 ADEMGINSVHT
+252 AKEMSINSVHT

-278 LVPKF
+278 LLPKF

-291 AGRKLYAVDNAFISQ
+291 SARKMYAVDNAFISQ

-358 HVRELIQVTYDFID
+358 HVRELIQVTYDFVE
-372 PSTKLYNREINS
+372 PSAKLYNREVNGLI
-384 LLKGSKLTNCNNMTL
+384 KGSHLTRCDNLTL
-399 IMMRGEK
+399 IMMRGEP
-406 RDIEVNGK
+406 RDIQVEGK
-414 IIHCVLAAD
+414 IVHCVLAAD
-423 WLLQRK
+423 WLLQR
-429 Y
+429 

>member
-16 ETIDLGTLCT
+16 DLVDLEALCS

-45 VRRSGKSTLCQK
+45 VRRSGKSTLCMK
-57 VLLQSGVHFAY
+57 VLMQSGVPFAY

-74 RLQRVSAEDLDD
+74 RLQKVGVEELDV

-95 GAFTH
+95 GSFTH

-108 VSGWYLF
+108 VDGWHLF
-115 VNRLLRQGVKLIL
+115 VNRLLRQGIKLVL

-151 ELYPFSFAEYCAIK
+151 ELYPFSFSEYCTIR
-165 GVDINT
+165 GVD
-171 ATTLAYGLCD
+171 AHGMTTKAYGLRD
-181 HALDE
+181 KALDE
-186 YIMSGGFPELITSP
+186 YLMSGGFPELIASP
-200 EINKRNY
+200 EISKRDY
-207 LFSLREAIIKKDICH
+207 LFSLREAIVKKDICQ
-222 RYKVRYQQT
+222 RYKIRYKQT

-240 DWFCQEKSFNDI
+240 DWFCQEKSYNDI
-252 ADEMGINSVHT
+252 AKEMSINSVHT

-278 LVPKF
+278 LLPKF

-291 AGRKLYAVDNAFISQ
+291 SARKMYAVDNAFISQ

-358 HVRELIQVTYDFID
+358 HVRELIQVTYDFVE
-372 PSTKLYNREINS
+372 PSAKLYNREVNGLI
-384 LLKGSKLTNCNNMTL
+384 KGSHLTRCDNLTL
-399 IMMRGEK
+399 IMMRGEP
-406 RDIEVNGK
+406 RDIQVEGK
-414 IIHCVLAAD
+414 IVHCVLAAD
-423 WLLQRK
+423 WLLQR
-429 Y
+429 

>member
-16 ETIDLGTLCT
+16 DLVDLEALCS

-45 VRRSGKSTLCQK
+45 VRRSGKSTLCMK
-57 VLLQSGVHFAY
+57 VLMQSGVHFAY

-74 RLQRVSAEDLDD
+74 RLQKVGVDELDV

-95 GAFTH
+95 GSFTH

-108 VSGWYLF
+108 VDGWHLF
-115 VNRLLRQGVKLIL
+115 VNRLLRQGIKLVL

-151 ELYPFSFAEYCAIK
+151 ELYPFSFSEYCTIT
-165 GVDINT
+165 GVDT
-171 ATTLAYGLCD
+171 HGMTTKAYGLRD
-181 HALDE
+181 KALDE
-186 YIMSGGFPELITSP
+186 YLMSGGFPELIASP
-200 EINKRNY
+200 EISKRDY
-207 LFSLREAIIKKDICH
+207 LFSLREAIVKKDICQ
-222 RYKVRYQQT
+222 RYKIRYKQT

-240 DWFCQEKSFNDI
+240 DWFCQEKSYNDI
-252 ADEMGINSVHT
+252 AKEMSINSVHT

-278 LVPKF
+278 LLPKF

-291 AGRKLYAVDNAFISQ
+291 SARKMYAVDNAFISQ

-358 HVRELIQVTYDFID
+358 HVRELIQVTYDFVE
-372 PSTKLYNREINS
+372 PSAKLYNREVNGLI
-384 LLKGSKLTNCNNMTL
+384 KGSHLTRCDNLTL
-399 IMMRGEK
+399 IMMRGEP
-406 RDIEVNGK
+406 RDIQVDGK
-414 IIHCVLAAD
+414 IVHCVLAAD
-423 WLLQRK
+423 WLLQR
-429 Y
+429 

>member
-16 ETIDLGTLCT
+16 DLVDLEALCS

-45 VRRSGKSTLCQK
+45 VRRSGKSTLCMK
-57 VLLQSGVHFAY
+57 VLIQSGVHFAY

-74 RLQRVSAEDLDD
+74 RLQKVGVDELDV

-95 GAFTH
+95 GSFTH

-108 VSGWYLF
+108 VDGWHLF
-115 VNRLLRQGVKLIL
+115 VNRLLRQGIKLVL

-151 ELYPFSFAEYCAIK
+151 ELYPFSFSEYCTIR
-165 GVDINT
+165 GVD
-171 ATTLAYGLCD
+171 AHGMTTKAYGLRD
-181 HALDE
+181 KALDE
-186 YIMSGGFPELITSP
+186 YLMSGGFPELIASP
-200 EINKRNY
+200 EISKRDY
-207 LFSLREAIIKKDICH
+207 LFSLREAIVKKDICQ
-222 RYKVRYQQT
+222 RYKIRYKQT

-240 DWFCQEKSFNDI
+240 DWFCQEKSYNDI
-252 ADEMGINSVHT
+252 AKEMSINSVHT
-263 VKNYITYLQNAYLLC
+263 IKNYITYLQNAYLLC
-278 LVPKF
+278 LLPKF

-291 AGRKLYAVDNAFISQ
+291 SARKMYAVDNAFISQ

-358 HVRELIQVTYDFID
+358 HVRELIQVTYDFVE
-372 PSTKLYNREINS
+372 PSAKLYNREVNGLI
-384 LLKGSKLTNCNNMTL
+384 KGSHLTRCDNLTL
-399 IMMRGEK
+399 IMMRGEP
-406 RDIEVNGK
+406 RDIQVEGK
-414 IIHCVLAAD
+414 IVHCVLAAD
-423 WLLQRK
+423 WLLQR
-429 Y
+429 

>member
-16 ETIDLGTLCT
+16 DLVDLEALCS

-45 VRRSGKSTLCQK
+45 VRRSGKSTLCMK
-57 VLLQSGVHFAY
+57 VLMQSGVQFAY

-74 RLQRVSAEDLDD
+74 RLQKVGVDELDV

-95 GAFTH
+95 GSFTH

-108 VSGWYLF
+108 VDGWHLF
-115 VNRLLRQGVKLIL
+115 VNRLLRQGIKLVL

-151 ELYPFSFAEYCAIK
+151 ELYPFSFSEYCTIR
-165 GVDINT
+165 GVD
-171 ATTLAYGLCD
+171 AHGMTTKAYGLRD
-181 HALDE
+181 KALDE
-186 YIMSGGFPELITSP
+186 YLMSGGFPELIASP
-200 EINKRNY
+200 EISKRDY
-207 LFSLREAIIKKDICH
+207 LFSLREAIVKKDICQ
-222 RYKVRYQQT
+222 RYKIRYKQT

-240 DWFCQEKSFNDI
+240 DWFCQEKSYNDI
-252 ADEMGINSVHT
+252 AKEMGINSVHT

-278 LVPKF
+278 LLPKF

-291 AGRKLYAVDNAFISQ
+291 SARKMYAVDNAFISQ

-358 HVRELIQVTYDFID
+358 HVRELIQVTYDFVE
-372 PSTKLYNREINS
+372 PSAKLYNREVNGLI
-384 LLKGSKLTNCNNMTL
+384 KGSHLTRCDNLTL
-399 IMMRGEK
+399 IMMRGEP
-406 RDIEVNGK
+406 RDIQVEGK
-414 IIHCVLAAD
+414 IVHCVLAAD
-423 WLLQRK
+423 WLLQR
-429 Y
+429 

>member
-16 ETIDLGTLCT
+16 DLVDLEALCS

-45 VRRSGKSTLCQK
+45 VRRSGKSTLCMK
-57 VLLQSGVHFAY
+57 VLMQSGVHFAY

-74 RLQRVSAEDLDD
+74 RLQKVGVDELDV

-95 GAFTH
+95 GSFTH

-108 VSGWYLF
+108 VDGWHLF
-115 VNRLLRQGVKLIL
+115 VNRLLRQGIKLIL

-151 ELYPFSFAEYCAIK
+151 ELYPFSFSEYCAIR
-165 GVDINT
+165 GVD
-171 ATTLAYGLCD
+171 AHGMTTKAYGLRD
-181 HALDE
+181 KALDE
-186 YIMSGGFPELITSP
+186 YLMSGGFPELIASP
-200 EINKRNY
+200 EISKRDY
-207 LFSLREAIIKKDICH
+207 LFSLREAIVKKDICQ
-222 RYKVRYQQT
+222 RYKIRYKQT

-240 DWFCQEKSFNDI
+240 DWFCQEKSYNDI
-252 ADEMGINSVHT
+252 AKEMSINSVHT
-263 VKNYITYLQNAYLLC
+263 VKNYITYLQNAYLLY
-278 LVPKF
+278 LLPKF

-291 AGRKLYAVDNAFISQ
+291 SARKIYAVDNAFISQ

-358 HVRELIQVTYDFID
+358 HVRELIQVTYDFVE
-372 PSTKLYNREINS
+372 PSAKLYNREVNGLI
-384 LLKGSKLTNCNNMTL
+384 KGSHLTRCDNLTL
-399 IMMRGEK
+399 IMMRGEP
-406 RDIEVNGK
+406 RDIQVEGK
-414 IIHCVLAAD
+414 IVHCVLAAD
-423 WLLQRK
+423 WLLQR
-429 Y
+429 

>member
-16 ETIDLGTLCT
+16 DLVDLETLCS

-45 VRRSGKSTLCQK
+45 VRRSGKSTLCMK
-57 VLLQSGVHFAY
+57 VLMQSGVHFAY

-74 RLQRVSAEDLDD
+74 RLQKVGVEELDV

-95 GAFTH
+95 GSFTH

-108 VSGWYLF
+108 VDGWHLF
-115 VNRLLRQGVKLIL
+115 VNRLLRQGIKLVL

-151 ELYPFSFAEYCAIK
+151 ELYPFSFSEYCTIT
-165 GVDINT
+165 GVD
-171 ATTLAYGLCD
+171 AYGMTTKAYGLRD
-181 HALDE
+181 KALDE
-186 YIMSGGFPELITSP
+186 YLMSGGFPELIASP
-200 EINKRNY
+200 EISKRDY
-207 LFSLREAIIKKDICH
+207 LFSLREAIVKKDICQ
-222 RYKVRYQQT
+222 RYKIRYKQT

-240 DWFCQEKSFNDI
+240 DWFCQEKSYNDI
-252 ADEMGINSVHT
+252 AKEMSINSVHT

-278 LVPKF
+278 LLPKF

-291 AGRKLYAVDNAFISQ
+291 SARKMYAVDNAFISQ

-358 HVRELIQVTYDFID
+358 HVRELIQVTYDFVE
-372 PSTKLYNREINS
+372 PSAKLYNREVNGLI
-384 LLKGSKLTNCNNMTL
+384 KGSHLTRCDNLTL
-399 IMMRGEK
+399 IMMRGEP
-406 RDIEVNGK
+406 RDIQVDGK
-414 IIHCVLAAD
+414 IVHCVLAAD
-423 WLLQRK
+423 WLLQR
-429 Y
+429 

>member
-16 ETIDLGTLCT
+16 DLVDLEALCS

-45 VRRSGKSTLCQK
+45 VRRSGKSTLCMK
-57 VLLQSGVHFAY
+57 VLMQSGVHFAY

-74 RLQRVSAEDLDD
+74 RLQKVGVEELDV

-95 GAFTH
+95 GSFTH

-108 VSGWYLF
+108 VDGWHLF
-115 VNRLLRQGVKLIL
+115 VNRLLRQGIKLIL

-151 ELYPFSFAEYCAIK
+151 ELYPFSFSEYCAIR
-165 GVDINT
+165 GVD
-171 ATTLAYGLCD
+171 AHGMTTKAYGLRD
-181 HALDE
+181 KALDE
-186 YIMSGGFPELITSP
+186 YLMSGGFPELIASP
-200 EINKRNY
+200 EISKRDY
-207 LFSLREAIIKKDICH
+207 LFSLREAIVKKDICQ
-222 RYKVRYQQT
+222 RYKIRYKQT

-240 DWFCQEKSFNDI
+240 DWFCQEKSYNDI
-252 ADEMGINSVHT
+252 AKEMSINSAHT
-263 VKNYITYLQNAYLLC
+263 VKNYITYLQNAYLLY
-278 LVPKF
+278 LLPKF

-291 AGRKLYAVDNAFISQ
+291 SARKIYAVDNAFISQ

-358 HVRELIQVTYDFID
+358 HVRELIQVTYDFVE
-372 PSTKLYNREINS
+372 PSAKLYNREVNGLI
-384 LLKGSKLTNCNNMTL
+384 KGSHLTRCDNLTL
-399 IMMRGEK
+399 IMMRGEP
-406 RDIEVNGK
+406 RDIQVDGK
-414 IIHCVLAAD
+414 IVHCVLAAD
-423 WLLQRK
+423 WLLQR
-429 Y
+429 

>member
-16 ETIDLGTLCT
+16 DLVDLETLCS

-45 VRRSGKSTLCQK
+45 VRRSGKSTLCMK
-57 VLLQSGVHFAY
+57 VLMQSGVHFAY

-74 RLQRVSAEDLDD
+74 RLQKVGVEELDV

-95 GAFTH
+95 GSFTH

-108 VSGWYLF
+108 VDGWHLF
-115 VNRLLRQGVKLIL
+115 VNRLLRQGIKLVL

-151 ELYPFSFAEYCAIK
+151 ELYPFSFSEYCTIR
-165 GVDINT
+165 GVD
-171 ATTLAYGLCD
+171 AHGMTTKAYGLRD
-181 HALDE
+181 KALDE
-186 YIMSGGFPELITSP
+186 YLMSGGFPELIASP
-200 EINKRNY
+200 EISKRDY
-207 LFSLREAIIKKDICH
+207 LFSLREAIVKKDICQ
-222 RYKVRYQQT
+222 RYKIRYKQT

-240 DWFCQEKSFNDI
+240 DWFCQEKSYNDI
-252 ADEMGINSVHT
+252 AKEMSINSVHT
-263 VKNYITYLQNAYLLC
+263 VKNYIIYLQNAYLLC
-278 LVPKF
+278 LLPKF

-291 AGRKLYAVDNAFISQ
+291 SARKMYAVDNAFISQ

-358 HVRELIQVTYDFID
+358 HVRELIQVTYDFVE
-372 PSTKLYNREINS
+372 PSAKLYNREVNGLI
-384 LLKGSKLTNCNNMTL
+384 KGSHLTRCDNLTL
-399 IMMRGEK
+399 IMMRGEP
-406 RDIEVNGK
+406 RDIQVEGK
-414 IIHCVLAAD
+414 IVHCVLAAD
-423 WLLQRK
+423 WLLQR
-429 Y
+429 